1 MDWLSVGGIHKNRGQ
16 DQPNPSCMD
25 SGICDD
31 VSGGTA
37 YLGAASGIAKDAV
50 HSNHN
55 MEYHNAAF
63 GSCSLCGLVT
73 QYGYGQSSC
82 QGKG

>member
-1 MDWLSVGGIHKNRGQ
+1 MGRIHKNRGQ

-37 YLGAASGIAKDAV
+37 YLGTASSVAEDFV

-63 GSCSLCGLVT
+63 VPCSLCGLVT
-73 QYGYGQSSC
+73 QHGLGQAFR
-82 QGKG
+82 QGDG